1 MVHFVEDGG
10 EDDNLAPVTPLFDRR
25 SPKRGPGPGHE
36 DDGKIVE
43 SGEPSA
49 AFAAASGAAGRSIP
63 EDTARAEKALVRRL
77 ATRQLSVAEARAFLA
92 EREMAEHDIEAIV
105 EDFLARRYLDDARL
119 AEQLVYQG
127 SERKGRGRQAIAHT
141 MAARGIPRSEAEAAL
156 LPLADDEGERALEV
170 ARGRARLLDGVDE
183 QAALR
188 RLHGQLMRRG
198 YTGSAAMDAART
210 ALAER
215 RAEAGGVRFR

>member
-1 MVHFVEDGG
+1 MVHFVEEGG
-10 EDDNLAPVTPLFDRR
+10 EDDRLAPITPMFERR
-25 SPKRGPGPGHE
+25 SPLRAPGAGY
-36 DDGKIVE
+36 DDDRVI
-43 SGEPSA
+43 
-49 AFAAASGAAGRSIP
+49 AAASASEGDAAAPAG
-63 EDTARAEKALVRRL
+63 EDAARAEKALVRRL
-77 ATRQLSVAEARAFLA
+77 ANRQLSVSEARAFLA
-92 EREMAEHDIEAIV
+92 GRDIGEEDVEAII

-127 SERKGRGRQAIAHT
+127 AERKGRGRQAIAQT
-141 MAARGIPRSEAEAAL
+141 MAARGIPRDDAEAAL
-156 LPLADDEGERALEV
+156 LPLADDEGERALDV

-198 YTGSAAMDAART
+198 YSGSAAMEAART

-215 RAEAGGVRFR
+215 RAESSGVRFR